1 MRTLKTLMTLAAFTA
16 AIAGFTQASY
26 ANYNGS
32 RTQHCI
38 DIKEPYPSGIGYHW
52 RRYCYYD

>member
-1 MRTLKTLMTLAAFTA
+1 MRTLMTLAVFTA
-16 AIAGFTQASY
+16 TIAGFAQASY
-26 ANYNGS
+26 ADYYRP